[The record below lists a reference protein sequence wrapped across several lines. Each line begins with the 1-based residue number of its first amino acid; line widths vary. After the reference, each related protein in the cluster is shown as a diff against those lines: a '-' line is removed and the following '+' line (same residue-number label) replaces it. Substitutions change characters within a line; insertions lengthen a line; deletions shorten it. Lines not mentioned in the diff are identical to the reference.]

1 MNLPEGDDFD
11 LTLPAELSTEDKW
24 ILSQYNRLVAEV
36 TDNLEKFELG
46 VAVSKLYDFIWDV
59 FCDWYIELTKPRL
72 QAGGGTA
79 MGALRVLVYVMSGTL
94 KLLHPFMPFITEEI
108 WQALPHQ
115 GESIMIAQWPV
126 WEESLNYAAEE
137 AEFTRVMD
145 AIKAVR
151 NVRTEMNVPPSKK
164 ASLFIETKFAETFL
178 ASALF
183 FQRLASASTV
193 EVEEHYDMPGAVQV
207 ITDSARV
214 FIPMDELID
223 REKELARLAKE
234 KASCEK
240 DIEFVMKKL
249 SNEGFV
255 AKAPA
260 KVIENERE
268 KLAKAQEK
276 LQKIEQSIAAFSK

>member
-1 MNLPEGDDFD
+1 
-11 LTLPAELSTEDKW
+11 
-24 ILSQYNRLVAEV
+24 
-36 TDNLEKFELG
+36 
-46 VAVSKLYDFIWDV
+46 
-59 FCDWYIELTKPRL
+59 
-72 QAGGGTA
+72 
-79 MGALRVLVYVMSGTL
+79 MSGTL

-126 WEESLNYAAEE
+126 WEESLNFAAEE